1 MFLQLAGPRVRAAA
15 LAPEI
20 KQLDAAC
27 RIRSLTYLRDRALK
41 MLGYAGALHQAELV
55 TAARKD
61 VTFSAEDLQLQ
72 TPTQQDRHHGAGGR
86 ARHPVQSEDRDLPG
100 ASAGSLT

>member
-1 MFLQLAGPRVRAAA
+1 MFLQLAGPCVRAAA

-41 MLGYAGALHQAELV
+41 MLGYAGALRQAELV

-61 VTFSAEDLQLQ
+61 VTFSAEGLQLQ
-72 TPTQQDRHHGAGGR
+72 TPRSKTDTTGQGAALATR
-86 ARHPVQSEDRDLPG
+86 AE
-100 ASAGSLT
+100 